1 MPALRF
7 VAYVGTFAIYVAL
20 AMIGRLVEP
29 AFELPLLW
37 PSAGFLLGVAYV
49 WGLEFVGV
57 AFAGGTVAGW
67 LGGMPIVWA
76 IALGAVSAGE
86 VAFGCLVLR
95 RLGMRPQLER
105 VRDVMALLACGACA
119 SAALSA
125 TATIGIFLVSGRL
138 QVSGAIDAWRSW
150 ATYETTG
157 IMALAPAVLT
167 LASKRTKSQRV
178 ARLELVAVW
187 ALGLL
192 IGGLVVW
199 APFPALALVMPVLMW
214 IALRLGPRGASVS
227 VVVLCFFGGLVAHAG
242 IDLPTIYAQRV
253 HVGLVLVASA
263 CLSATTLTLGA
274 AVAEIRRAETD
285 RMRIEAEDR
294 AIRERGELREHLL
307 AIVGHD
313 LRGPLSTVAG
323 AARLLLQNDDP
334 SARRLADV
342 IDRATKRMS
351 LLVEDLLDFARTRL
365 SGISLVLETLDLRD
379 VCERLVEEAK
389 VAHPERAIDLTA
401 RGDLNGCWD
410 AHRVAQ
416 MLANL
421 IGNALTHGQEWMRI
435 EVFGEAPK
443 AVVLRV
449 ANGGPPIPAEM
460 LDQLFEPFRRG
471 TRASAPGLGLGLYIV
486 REIAVAHGG
495 EVAATSAEGDG
506 TVFSV
511 VLPRDSRE
519 GPVSSSEAASSLPD
533 LSAAS
538 SPEIAREY
546 EPS

>member
-1 MPALRF
+1 MPALRV
-7 VAYVGTFAIYVAL
+7 VAIVGTFAVYVAL
-20 AMIGRLVEP
+20 AMVGRLVEP
-29 AFELPLLW
+29 ALDLPLLW
-37 PSAGFLLGVAYV
+37 PSTGFLLGVTYV

-57 AFAGGTVAGW
+57 AFVGATIAGW
-67 LGGMPIVWA
+67 LGGMSITWA
-76 IALGAVSAGE
+76 IALGLVSAGE

-95 RLGMRPQLER
+95 RLGMRAQLER

-125 TATIGIFLVSGRL
+125 TASTGIFLLSGHIH
-138 QVSGAIDAWRSW
+138 VSGAVDAWRSW
-150 ATYETTG
+150 ATYEATG

-178 ARLELVAVW
+178 SRLELVAIW

-227 VVVLCFFGGLVAHAG
+227 VVVLAFFGALVAHAG

-365 SGISLVLETLDLRD
+365 SGISLVLESLDLRD

-389 VAHPERAIDLTA
+389 VAHPERAIELAA

-546 EPS
+546 ESS

>member
-1 MPALRF
+1 MRAF
-7 VAYVGTFAIYVAL
+7 AIVGTLAMYVAL
-20 AMIGRLVEP
+20 AMVGRLVEP
-29 AFELPLLW
+29 VGDLPLLW
-37 PSAGFLLGVAYV
+37 PAAGFVMGVAYV
-49 WGLEFVGV
+49 WGLEFVSV
-57 AFAGGTVAGW
+57 AFVGATLAGW
-67 LGGMPIVWA
+67 LGGMSVGGA
-76 IALGAVSAGE
+76 MALGLVNAAE

-95 RLGMRPQLER
+95 RLGVRPHLER

-125 TATIGIFLVSGRL
+125 TASVGIFLVSGRIH
-138 QVSGAIDAWRSW
+138 VSGAMEAWRSW
-150 ATYETTG
+150 ATYEATG

-167 LASKRTKSQRV
+167 LGSKRTKNLRV
-178 ARLELVAVW
+178 SRVELFAVW
-187 ALGLL
+187 ALGLT

-199 APFPALALVMPVLMW
+199 APFPALALVMPILMW
-214 IALRLGPRGASVS
+214 VALRLGPRGASVS
-227 VVVLCFFGGLVAHAG
+227 VVVLVFFGGLVAHAG
-242 IDLPTIYAQRV
+242 VDLPTIDAARV

-323 AARLLLQNDDP
+323 AARLLLQNEDP

-365 SGISLVLETLDLRD
+365 SGISLVLENLDLRD

-389 VAHPERAIDLTA
+389 VAHPERAIELTA
-401 RGDLNGCWD
+401 RGDLSGYWD

-435 EVFGEAPK
+435 EVFGEAPF

-506 TVFSV
+506 TVFNV

-519 GPVSSSEAASSLPD
+519 EPVSSSEPAGSLPD
-533 LSAAS
+533 LATAS
-538 SPEIAREY
+538 SPEIVREY
-546 EPS
+546 ESS